1 MSELYRFKFRSDL
14 FEIELEST
22 DSDFINKQIMQ
33 LIEMST
39 RPLEDRPKLLAAY
52 SSSKAEAEAEAEEAP
67 AEEAMAE
74 EEPATEEA
82 EAAPAVE
89 KPRPKPRRKSS
100 GRKKT
105 AAPAKAAAKKAP
117 KKAPAAKTSSPKKTA
132 APAKAAAKKAPKKA
146 PAAKTSGIN
155 PNQIADYVKSSENFE
170 LFQNKI
176 LNKANQL
183 NRILLSF
190 YFAEKAYGKKGLT
203 TGDIE
208 SITEALGSSI
218 KSTNVSSQLKKH
230 DQLFN
235 SRGER
240 KRGSVVHYKL
250 NKKGKDKFEELIKE

>member
-52 SSSKAEAEAEAEEAP
+52 SSSKAPAEAEAEEAP

-74 EEPATEEA
+74 EETATEEA
-82 EAAPAVE
+82 APAPQEE
-89 KPRPKPRRKSS
+89 KPKPKPRRKSS
-100 GRKKT
+100 GRRGAARKKAAATTKQKTSSRKKT
-105 AAPAKAAAKKAP
+105 AAPAKATAKKAP
-117 KKAPAAKTSSPKKTA
+117 
-132 APAKAAAKKAPKKA
+132 KA
-146 PAAKTSGIN
+146 PAAKTSGVD

-176 LNKANQL
+176 LKKANQL

-208 SITEALGSSI
+208 SITEALGSGI

-250 NKKGKDKFEELIKE
+250 NKKGKEKFEELIKN